1 MRKWSVLLA
10 IWIVGACCQVRT
22 EAGVVAGSLTIQSR
36 ADQTIRLFPGTPL
49 NPGVGAID
57 VPTSATGSFSFSW
70 AAQNV
75 GEDFATLTSFTAS
88 FQSAPTDPLG
98 SYTLTA
104 PAADGFAGRLKDIV
118 ESGGNLIS
126 ATLEV
131 DTTFQVVLAGL
142 PPLFTI
148 HNPVGPAEDKYA
160 RFTGAITPN
169 TPFGTVFTSLGTT
182 NVYVN
187 LGGGPVVVAQSFDR
201 TVSVVPEP
209 TTGMIASVL
218 AGVPIIGIWRRR
230 RAQAAA

>member
-1 MRKWSVLLA
+1 MRKWNVWLA
-10 IWIVGACCQVRT
+10 MLFVGAFCQVRA
-22 EAGVVAGSLTIQSR
+22 EAGVVAGSLTVQSR

-49 NPGVGAID
+49 NPGVGAIE

-75 GEDFATLTSFTAS
+75 GENFATLTSFTAS
-88 FQSAPTDPLG
+88 FQSAATDPLG

-104 PAADGFAGRLKDIV
+104 PASDGFTGRLKDIV

-148 HNPVGPAEDKYA
+148 HNPSGPAEDKYA
-160 RFTGAITPN
+160 RFTGVITPN
-169 TPFGTVFTSLGTT
+169 TPIGTVFTSLGTT

-187 LGGGPVVVAQSFDR
+187 LGGGPVAVAQSFDR

-209 TTGMIASVL
+209 TTGLIASVL

-230 RAQAAA
+230 RAQAAT

>member
-1 MRKWSVLLA
+1 MQRWNGWLA
-10 IWIVGACCQVRT
+10 ILIVGAFCQVRT

-49 NPGVGAID
+49 NPGVSPVE
-57 VPTSATGSFSFSW
+57 VPTSALRSFSFSW

-75 GEDFATLTSFTAS
+75 GEDFATLTSFSAS

-98 SYTLTA
+98 AYTLTA

-126 ATLEV
+126 ATFEV
-131 DTTFQVVLAGL
+131 DTTFQVFLPGF

-148 HNPVGPAEDKYA
+148 HNPAGPAEDKYA
-160 RFTGAITPN
+160 RFTGVITSN
-169 TPFGTVFTSLGTT
+169 TPVGTVFTSLGTT
-182 NVYVN
+182 NVYVD
-187 LGGGPVVVAQSFDR
+187 LGGGPIAVAQSFDR

-218 AGVPIIGIWRRR
+218 AGVPFVGAWRRR
-230 RAQAAA
+230 RARAAA